1 MIPNYPYFGLP
12 NCMRYLNPN
21 IYSNANST
29 YTQAQTHNKSCTT
42 DYAQS
47 KHVPYTTKGPVK
59 NQSKVSNK
67 DYSLNSTADFFQDS
81 SPLFS
86 ILGFN
91 FYFDDVL
98 LLCIIFFLYNEK
110 VNEPYLFFAL
120 ILLLLS

>member
-12 NCMRYLNPN
+12 NCMRYLSPN

-29 YTQAQTHNKSCTT
+29 YTQPQTHNKSCST
-42 DYAQS
+42 DSVQS
-47 KHVPYTTKGPVK
+47 KHVPYTTKGQVR

-67 DYSLNSTADFFQDS
+67 DYSPDSTADSFQDS